1 MSDAYVTAIGIALQT
16 FLYLAG
22 AYALFIRNEAKQKL
36 NADHLGEEVRE
47 MKEELRGLSKVITE
61 QAVQSNRLDNM
72 DDHLA
77 SLDKRIEDLRRGDG
91 WVHGRR
97 GIDGEY
103 GNKG

>member
-1 MSDAYVTAIGIALQT
+1 MSDAYVTAIGIGIQT
-16 FLYLAG
+16 FLYLIG
-22 AYALFIRNEAKQKL
+22 AYALFIRNEAKQKV

-47 MKEELRGLSKVITE
+47 MREELRKLAQVITE
-61 QAVQSNRLDNM
+61 QAIQNTRLNNM
-72 DDHLA
+72 DVHLA

>member
-1 MSDAYVTAIGIALQT
+1 MSDAYVTAIGIAIQT

-22 AYALFIRNEAKQKL
+22 AYVLFIRNEAKQQT
-36 NADHLGEEVRE
+36 NAESLGKEVKE
-47 MKEELRGLSKVITE
+47 MKEKLEKLAEVITT

-72 DDHLA
+72 ESHLA
-77 SLDKRIEDLRRGDG
+77 SMDKRLEDLRRGDG

-103 GNKG
+103 SKG